1 MMKQSVVII
10 FAVDVVVVDQNNFHR
25 TLIIDA
31 ATAAFDYTAAAA
43 AVKQT
48 N

>member
-1 MMKQSVVII
+1 MMKQQVVII
-10 FAVDVVVVDQNNFHR
+10 FAVDVVGQNNFHR
-25 TLIIDA
+25 TLIIGA
-31 ATAAFDYTAAAA
+31 ADAAFDYTAAAA